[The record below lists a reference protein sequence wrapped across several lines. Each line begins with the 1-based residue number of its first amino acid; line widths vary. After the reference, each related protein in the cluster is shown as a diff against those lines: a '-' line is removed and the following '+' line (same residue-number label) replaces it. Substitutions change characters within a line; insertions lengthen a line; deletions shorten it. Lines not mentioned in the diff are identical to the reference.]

1 MKVEV
6 PYDNN
11 LTNSKWKVLYDI
23 KNGKRIMMKS
33 ADKRSA
39 VVVWD
44 REDYIK
50 EGEKQL
56 GDEQVY

>member
-33 ADKRSA
+33 ADKSSA